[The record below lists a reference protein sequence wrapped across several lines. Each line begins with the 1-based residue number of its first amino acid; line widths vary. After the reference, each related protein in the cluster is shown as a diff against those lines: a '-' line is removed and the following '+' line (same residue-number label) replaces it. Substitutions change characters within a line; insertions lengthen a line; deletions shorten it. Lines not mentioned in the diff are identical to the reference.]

1 MKIKELP
8 ETERPYEK
16 MELYGEKSLSD
27 AELLA
32 IIIKT
37 RKYET
42 SVELA
47 QRILKLNDTREDS
60 LKYLQQLTIEE
71 LMKIKGIGK
80 VKALQLK
87 ALCELTIRMTKPS
100 NYKKIVIK
108 KPEDLAKVLMPE
120 MKFLKNEV
128 VKVVM
133 LNNKNQIFKIEEV
146 SKGGNNFA
154 NVSIRNILGQTLKA
168 EVPKIIIVH
177 NHPSGDA
184 TPSNQD
190 LIFTE
195 KILELFSE
203 FNIEVLDHLVIGDM
217 TYTSIMSE
225 LVKNKRL

>member
-1 MKIKELP
+1 M
-8 ETERPYEK
+8 
-16 MELYGEKSLSD
+16 
-27 AELLA
+27 
-32 IIIKT
+32 
-37 RKYET
+37 
-42 SVELA
+42 A
-47 QRILKLNDTREDS
+47 QRILKLNNTEEDS

-71 LMKIKGIGK
+71 LMKIIGIGK
-80 VKALQLK
+80 VIALQLN
-87 ALCELTIRMTKPS
+87 ALCELTIRMAKPS
-100 NYKKIVIK
+100 NYKKIIIK

-133 LNNKNQIFKIEEV
+133 LNNKNQIIKIEEV

-154 NVSIRNILGQTLKA
+154 NVSIRNVLGQVLKA

-190 LIFTE
+190 IIFTE

-203 FNIEVLDHLVIGDM
+203 FNIDVLDHIVIGDM